1 MKFLD
6 SKKIEKKKGNIEIIF
21 KAMEPL
27 HQAAL
32 LGYNAEV
39 CNSLEANDLGLN
51 IQAQMKMASYALNE
65 MIDSLIVDGETL
77 DAKIVAACADI
88 SDVDTFNVLKN
99 IYAITSDLLL
109 EGYTKK
115 KSSSPA
121 LPIKKDTAVQD
132 APGATKG

>member
-1 MKFLD
+1 MKFLE
-6 SKKIEKKKGNIEIIF
+6 SKKVEKKKGSIEVIF
-21 KAMEPL
+21 KPIEPL

-32 LGYNAEV
+32 LGYNAEL

-65 MIDSLIVDGETL
+65 MIDSLIVDGEKF
-77 DAKIVAACADI
+77 DAKVVAACADI
-88 SDVDTFNVLKN
+88 SDVDTFNVLKD

-121 LPIKKDTAVQD
+121 SPTKKDTDAQD
-132 APGATKG
+132 ALKATKG